1 MINNVVNLFDSLLT
15 SCLQFTDIIL
25 FMTAVCL
32 VSVIVTVIVYL
43 AKGKY

>member
-25 FMTAVCL
+25 FMTAVCMAA
-32 VSVIVTVIVYL
+32 VFVTVVVYL
-43 AKGKY
+43 VKGKY